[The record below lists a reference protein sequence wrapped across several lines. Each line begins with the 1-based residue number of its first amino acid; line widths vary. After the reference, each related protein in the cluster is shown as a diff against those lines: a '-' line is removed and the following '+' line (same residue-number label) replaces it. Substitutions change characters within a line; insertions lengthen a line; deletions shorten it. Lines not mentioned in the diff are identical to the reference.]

1 MTERIPIARRRL
13 PPIVL
18 GVVIGVLA
26 QACGSPQAPVT
37 GAEAARTEADA
48 PGLPPGAIRVGE
60 DLYQVPVGEDE
71 AGCTMYRLH
80 SQSLLVA
87 QVISYRDAAGGF
99 TTDRRK
105 ADCTTL
111 GRE

>member
-1 MTERIPIARRRL
+1 MTERIPRARHRL
-13 PPIVL
+13 PRIVL
-18 GVVIGVLA
+18 GVAIGVLA
-26 QACGSPQAPVT
+26 QGCGSPQAPVT
-37 GAEAARTEADA
+37 GAEPAGAEADA

-71 AGCTMYRLH
+71 TGCTMYRLH

-87 QVISYRDAAGGF
+87 QVISYRGAAGGF

-105 ADCTTL
+105 ADCTTP
-111 GRE
+111 GPE